1 VALSRG
7 KRYAKAYKLNV
18 FEEID
23 AIHSEIVAD
32 CMFDVFSNERFV
44 NTLVKENKTLAQKI
58 CDFIKELLSEIRN
71 MMKNYHNSPEMEA
84 LRDMKALLD
93 NINNI
98 FVYELEI
105 ASKNAQKAKNAELQ
119 STAEN
124 REQKN
129 NTTEDGG
136 VKYSIKKTKNMDYA
150 QQIELVENE
159 KLNGSN
165 AIYIG
170 EAPASL
176 IQVGFSNYPFAMNQ
190 SDYRKSRRTTTKNKN
205 YSKHGVKRK
214 FFEQL
219 PQKINDAIMFIDNGE
234 KVTVITDSL
243 MLDSKGQPSYIIAG
257 IMKNQ
262 KMDDDFVNQIK
273 SVYPLDDFANIIR
286 KNAENGK
293 LVIINKNKANDL
305 LAPIGIQ
312 PSQRSRIINLAKSS
326 LSQVSDNVNE
336 NQQNNAEIKK
346 SLKLSPDAKKVL
358 EENPELKSA
367 FLYLQSQFKLVKDY
381 VPSEEQLTDYAKQL
395 KKSNASTKDVYEI
408 KNELRNIYSIL
419 HSMTDSRDLEYATC
433 RLNIISI
440 DKNILC
446 VKIIL

>member
-1 VALSRG
+1 M
-7 KRYAKAYKLNV
+7 LNN
-18 FEEID
+18 F
-23 AIHSEIVAD
+23 
-32 CMFDVFSNERFV
+32 
-44 NTLVKENKTLAQKI
+44 
-58 CDFIKELLSEIRN
+58 
-71 MMKNYHNSPEMEA
+71 HNSSRLEA
-84 LRDMKALLD
+84 LREYKVLVEQ
-93 NINNI
+93 INDY
-98 FVYELEI
+98 FSYYLGV
-105 ASKNAQKAKNAELQ
+105 ASENAEKVKNAELQ

-129 NTTEDGG
+129 NTTENSG

-165 AIYIG
+165 AIYVG
-170 EAPASL
+170 EAPVSL
-176 IQVGFSNYPFAMNQ
+176 VQAGFSDYPFAMNQ

-219 PQKINDAIMFIDNGE
+219 PQKINDAVMFIDNGE

-257 IMKNQ
+257 VMKNQ
-262 KMDDDFVNQIK
+262 KMDDVVVNQIK
-273 SVYPLDDFANIIR
+273 SVYPLDDFANMIQ
-286 KNAENGK
+286 KNAENGQ
-293 LVIINKNKANDL
+293 LVIINKNKADDL

-312 PSQRSRIINLAKSS
+312 PSQRSRIINLARDS

-336 NQQNNAEIKK
+336 NQQNNNGNQQNNAETKK
-346 SLKLSPDAKKVL
+346 SLKLSADAKKVL

-381 VPSEEQLTDYAKQL
+381 VPSEEQLMNYAKQL
-395 KKSNASTKDVYEI
+395 KKQTSTTIDVYEL
-408 KNELRNIYSIL
+408 KNDLRDIYTVL
-419 HSMTDSRDLEYATC
+419 QSMTDSRGLEYASGATAK
-433 RLNIISI
+433 LANKILENSKIL
-440 DKNILC
+440 DDENPEMKNYTLRYRR
-446 VKIIL
+446 VVLSF